1 RAAPRHGRDRR
12 RDRVQRTAHA
22 DRAGTTERR
31 EAASAAANLG
41 GGVPVGATPRPVA
54 VHRRRAALARP
65 TRPGRGRRPGSV
77 AVAGGTSATGAA
89 PPVAGSSPVSRSQRP
104 ARPRLRPRARTW
116 PRSPSGSAPP
126 SPGQSSPSNRQTLTG
141 GGAVAVLVLLAGPAG
156 TGCVP
161 RRGRPD
167 HLTRCLL
174 PAPARGPR
182 PGTGAT
188 AAGRTPPGRT
198 PARGA
203 ATGSGRP
210 HPVPDRRTRPDL
222 RDATEAERWRGGA
235 ILLPLHPDRA
245 GAGGA

>member
-1 RAAPRHGRDRR
+1 GHPAPASRAPPPTDRARSRDRWAGAGRAATGFAGRAIGRLAAGAVGGGPVRQLLPGDLQRLAAAQPRAATRPSTARTAGPDRVHVRHPAPATRRPPSGGAGGAGEGAPVAGLRAAPRHGRDRR

-126 SPGQSSPSNRQTLTG
+126 SPEI
-141 GGAVAVLVLLAGPAG
+141 
-156 TGCVP
+156 
-161 RRGRPD
+161 GRA
-167 HLTRCLL
+167 H
-174 PAPARGPR
+174 
-182 PGTGAT
+182 
-188 AAGRTPPGRT
+188 
-198 PARGA
+198 
-203 ATGSGRP
+203 
-210 HPVPDRRTRPDL
+210 V
-222 RDATEAERWRGGA
+222 
-235 ILLPLHPDRA
+235 
-245 GAGGA
+245 